1 MLPEDILL
9 RFLLFFCSV
18 GSLESCVRGGVR
30 GSVLL
35 IRICLMVEC
44 TCYLGTSRW
53 LMTVCIVICFPVARV
68 LLIPGGSSLM
78 IVGGGGRYFIG
89 ITACCGICYDI
100 WGCWANLRV
109 GTNVIVSCFEV
120 CVGIW

>member
-9 RFLLFFCSV
+9 RFLLFSCSV

-30 GSVLL
+30 GSMLL

-78 IVGGGGRYFIG
+78 IVGGGGG
-89 ITACCGICYDI
+89 ILLVSRLVVVFVMISGGAGLICA
-100 WGCWANLRV
+100 WGPM
-109 GTNVIVSCFEV
+109 S
-120 CVGIW
+120 